1 MISMSKPRYGWWG
14 YIKYVIRDYPYLR
27 ERYNLLH
34 EQSITANT
42 SGMPGSGGGVSRGV
56 ESIAIKELPK
66 PNQLEYD
73 AVRRAVAVTER
84 MRTGN
89 DRLHLIDL
97 VFWKQ
102 SHTLGGAAVASNI
115 SYDTAVG
122 YHRDFIM
129 LVAFFREM
137 VPYEELSDFQKFTL
151 KSHKD
156 VVKS

>member
-1 MISMSKPRYGWWG
+1 
-14 YIKYVIRDYPYLR
+14 
-27 ERYNLLH
+27 
-34 EQSITANT
+34 
-42 SGMPGSGGGVSRGV
+42 MPGSGGGISRGV
-56 ESIAIKELPK
+56 ESTAIKELPK

-84 MRTGN
+84 MRTGK
-89 DRLHLIDL
+89 DRLRLIDL

-102 SHTLGGAAVASNI
+102 SHTLDGAAYAVGI

-129 LVAFFREM
+129 IVAFFREM

-156 VVKS
+156 VVKL